1 MNTRVLRNLA
11 LAAVVC
17 APATLF
23 AAEPTRRVIPLNEI
37 MTKREQKS
45 TGLHKLTLDE
55 RAALEEWLTFFANTI
70 ARESASVTARAAGL
84 SAIAPARSTLSAD
97 AAIKI
102 AASATGGNYSGLDQ
116 KHAVKEKVDNGSF
129 ILLDDG
135 SMWQIAPI
143 DRASSALWLPQDSIL
158 VLKNDNLL
166 YPYKLVSGRDTVEAR
181 FLAK

>member
-1 MNTRVLRNLA
+1 MNTRVLSTLA

-17 APATLF
+17 IPAPLF
-23 AAEPTRRVIPLNEI
+23 AAEPVRRVIPLDEI

-45 TGLHKLTLDE
+45 TGLHKLTLEE

-70 ARESASVTARAAGL
+70 ARESASVACRAVGIA
-84 SAIAPARSTLSAD
+84 SIAPNRSTLSAD

-102 AASATGGNYSGLDQ
+102 ASSAAGGNYPGVGQ
-116 KHAVKEKVDNGSF
+116 RRAVKEKVDSGAF
-129 ILLDDG
+129 VLLDDG

-143 DRASSALWLPQDSIL
+143 DKASTTLWLPQDTIL
-158 VLKNDNLL
+158 VLKNDNFL
-166 YPYKLVSGRDTVEAR
+166 YPYKLVSGRDTAEAR